1 MYVQMDGLH
10 ALAGEHEGL
19 KLKITMSDIIPK
31 YQTLPTLQRECPV
44 RWF

>member
-19 KLKITMSDIIPK
+19 KITMSDIIPK
-31 YQTLPTLQRECPV
+31 YQTLQTLQRECPV